1 MTMPAAPNLLI
12 TGRTKVMFL
21 IADPVDHVIGTAVLN
36 AAWAAEGRDIVA
48 VPLHVRPAD
57 LADALAMIRRAP
69 NVAGTGIT
77 IPHKI
82 AAAGLVDRLTE
93 AAAQAGAVNFIRRDA
108 DGRLTGHN
116 VDGAGFLAGLGAA
129 GVEVAGRSVALAGAG
144 GVARAIGF
152 ALAGAGAGALNIR
165 NRDAAKAER
174 LIADIAAWPGAARC
188 RLSANAPVGAADILI
203 NATALGMRAEDP
215 TPFAAAEL
223 PDAATVAEVV
233 MAPALTPLLKAAAA
247 RGLRTVPGRAMMD
260 PQAALVARF
269 LDGDPA

>member
-1 MTMPAAPNLLI
+1 MTPPEAPKLLI

-21 IADPVDHVIGTAVLN
+21 IGDPIDHVIGTAVLN
-36 AAWAAEGRDIVA
+36 AAWARALRDLVT

-57 LADALAMIRRAP
+57 LPHALEMIRRAP

-93 AAAQAGAVNFIRRDA
+93 AAAQVGAVNFIRRDA

-116 VDGAGFLAGLGAA
+116 VDGAGFLAGLRAA
-129 GVEVAGRSVALAGAG
+129 GVNPSGRSVALAGAG
-144 GVARAIGF
+144 GVARAIAF

-174 LIADIAAWPGAARC
+174 LAADIAAWPGAAGC
-188 RLSANAPVGAADILI
+188 RPSANAPVGAADILV
-203 NATALGMRAEDP
+203 NGTALGMRADDP
-215 TPFAAAEL
+215 PPFAEAET
-223 PDAATVAEVV
+223 PEGAVVAEVV
-233 MAPALTPLLKAAAA
+233 MTPPLTPLLQAAAA
-247 RGLRTVPGRAMMD
+247 RGLSTVPGRAMLD